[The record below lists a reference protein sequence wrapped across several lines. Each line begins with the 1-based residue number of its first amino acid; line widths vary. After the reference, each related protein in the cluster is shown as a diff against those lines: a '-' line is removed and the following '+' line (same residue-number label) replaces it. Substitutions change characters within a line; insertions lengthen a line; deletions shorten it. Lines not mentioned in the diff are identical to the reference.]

1 MDINNIS
8 INIVDKVDIMNLY
21 KGIFFFVLIWAIIST
36 IIRRFRYEHSNYK
49 KETGATYRQVHS
61 DRGRYGEYLT
71 YKELEYIKGPHKIL
85 TNVYI
90 PTRNGNTTEID
101 LIYIHESGIYVLE
114 SKNYGGWIF
123 GNEGDRTW
131 TQVFKNQRKEKFY
144 NPVLQNKGHINNL
157 IRYLNIDESYMKSI
171 IVFSE
176 RCTLKK
182 ITVYS
187 PDIRIIKRNDL
198 VRTIK
203 RLIKESNIKI
213 EENRINELYNIL
225 KNCSNVSED
234 VKNEHIN
241 YINMKKNRY

>member
-1 MDINNIS
+1 
-8 INIVDKVDIMNLY
+8 
-21 KGIFFFVLIWAIIST
+21 
-36 IIRRFRYEHSNYK
+36 
-49 KETGATYRQVHS
+49 
-61 DRGRYGEYLT
+61 
-71 YKELEYIKGPHKIL
+71 
-85 TNVYI
+85 
-90 PTRNGNTTEID
+90 
-101 LIYIHESGIYVLE
+101 
-114 SKNYGGWIF
+114 
-123 GNEGDRTW
+123 
-131 TQVFKNQRKEKFY
+131 
-144 NPVLQNKGHINNL
+144 
-157 IRYLNIDESYMKSI
+157 MKSI

-241 YINMKKNRY
+241 YINMEEE

>member
-1 MDINNIS
+1 M
-8 INIVDKVDIMNLY
+8 
-21 KGIFFFVLIWAIIST
+21 
-36 IIRRFRYEHSNYK
+36 
-49 KETGATYRQVHS
+49 
-61 DRGRYGEYLT
+61 
-71 YKELEYIKGPHKIL
+71 P
-85 TNVYI
+85 
-90 PTRNGNTTEID
+90 GNTTEID

-123 GNEGDRTW
+123 GNEWDRTW